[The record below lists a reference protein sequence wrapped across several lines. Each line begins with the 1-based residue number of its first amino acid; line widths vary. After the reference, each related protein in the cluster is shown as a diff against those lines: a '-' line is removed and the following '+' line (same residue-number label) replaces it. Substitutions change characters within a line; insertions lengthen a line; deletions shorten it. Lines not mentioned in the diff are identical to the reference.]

1 MAVALP
7 GCCISNLSSASK
19 SRTGLCSLSQYEA
32 RAVPDRAHS
41 INTLKCLY
49 TVLIVFLNVDATV
62 ETNLIDPHDIPKL
75 THDDIVRRT
84 WGSKMVLLVEQCECA
99 VQWGTKACL
108 LILYWR
114 LTQNLTQHVVVKV
127 VAVYVVV
134 TYVVMEVLY
143 FGYWCRPFHDYWQ
156 TPTDNVQCTTA
167 LHHLITNLSFN
178 LSSDL
183 LIMSIPLPLF
193 LKAQMDLKRKL
204 LLILP
209 FTMGVFTIICA
220 ILSKHL
226 SFTQPFSAE
235 WVFWYC
241 REASTAMIVTNMP
254 YSWALIR
261 RAFGLKSFFGDSD
274 SEHHDTIHGVSVR
287 EASVVSSRAQARNRS
302 SIFFFGREEVKN
314 SNGAPS
320 AMSATYAHSWNKQ
333 SGLDEKATA
342 DIAAHHS
349 TTSSS
354 RGSVSKPPASHSTAA
369 MLDRLYPL
377 DDEDLELFEEQEKKR
392 GNRRVSE

>member
-1 MAVALP
+1 MLFITVRACYCS
-7 GCCISNLSSASK
+7 GLSTSTDT
-19 SRTGLCSLSQYEA
+19 R
-32 RAVPDRAHS
+32 
-41 INTLKCLY
+41 KCLY

-62 ETNLIDPHDIPKL
+62 ETNLINPNDIPKL
-75 THDDIVRRT
+75 THEDIVRRT

-114 LTQNLTQHVVVKV
+114 LTQNLTQHIVVKV
-127 VAVYVVV
+127 AAVYVVV

-167 LHHLITNLSFN
+167 LHHLIVNLSFN

-193 LKAQMDLKRKL
+193 LRAQMDLKRKL
-204 LLILP
+204 LLVLP
-209 FTMGVFTIICA
+209 FSMGVFTIICA

-226 SFTQPFSAE
+226 SFTQPFSGV

-241 REASTAMIVTNMP
+241 REASTAMVVTNMP

-261 RAFGLKSFFGDSD
+261 RAFGLKSFFAESDSD
-274 SEHHDTIHGVSVR
+274 QDTTIPGVSIHN
-287 EASVVSSRAQARNRS
+287 ASVVSSRVQARNRS
-302 SIFFFGREEVKN
+302 SILFFGRKDAKN
-314 SNGAPS
+314 STSAPS
-320 AMSATYAHSWNKQ
+320 TMSDTYMHSWNKQ
-333 SGLDEKATA
+333 AGLDEKVTVETTA
-342 DIAAHHS
+342 HNS
-349 TTSSS
+349 TTSSSS

-369 MLDRLYPL
+369 TLDRLYPL
-377 DDEDLELFEEQEKKR
+377 DDKDLELLEEQEKRR